1 MKLTLFDLDHTLL
14 HGDSDVLWCDFLIAH
29 GVLDA
34 ASFAHRNA
42 DMDARYRDGSVGL
55 EEFANFY
62 VGTLTQ
68 RTPAAWEPMRQTFLD
83 TVITPRISDAARNL
97 VRRHLDAGDLVVLTT
112 ATNRFITERTAQH
125 FNIEHLIA
133 TEPEIAG
140 GSFTG
145 KTVGTLNMRA
155 GKVARL
161 HHWLQGRDQRFEQ
174 FQSTAY
180 SDSINDLPLL
190 EAVQQPVAVNADAR
204 LAALA
209 EQRGWRCLS
218 LYPVPTA

>member
-1 MKLTLFDLDHTLL
+1 
-14 HGDSDVLWCDFLIAH
+14 
-29 GVLDA
+29 
-34 ASFAHRNA
+34 
-42 DMDARYRDGSVGL
+42 
-55 EEFANFY
+55 
-62 VGTLTQ
+62 
-68 RTPAAWEPMRQTFLD
+68 
-83 TVITPRISDAARNL
+83 
-97 VRRHLDAGDLVVLTT
+97 
-112 ATNRFITERTAQH
+112 
-125 FNIEHLIA
+125 
-133 TEPEIAG
+133 
-140 GSFTG
+140 
-145 KTVGTLNMRA
+145 MRA